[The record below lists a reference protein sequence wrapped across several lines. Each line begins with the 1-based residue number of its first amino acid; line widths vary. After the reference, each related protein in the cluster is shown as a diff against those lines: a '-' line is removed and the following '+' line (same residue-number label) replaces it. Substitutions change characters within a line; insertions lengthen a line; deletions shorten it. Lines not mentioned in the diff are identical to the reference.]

1 MTMTALEL
9 SYYPSHNHVVVTCTL
24 FFSSSFHRC
33 CAAVETAFSFTLHL
47 RQPAPVWLL
56 CSSVFVPRVLIA
68 SRYITTTLPVAL
80 QLIRGLAY
88 SSLAIMAVATPI
100 IQKISPL
107 PVPPFLLD
115 DKVVDTLLEAPP
127 LDMNVAQPL
136 RAYPHSA
143 RVLRADRFRP
153 ASWTLARK
161 RSSGGRMPQAIAHR
175 GYRAKH
181 PENTMGAFQGAVEAM
196 AHAIETD
203 VHLTKDDVVV
213 LSHVSAGQWY
223 DQ

>member
-1 MTMTALEL
+1 MTALKAFLL
-9 SYYPSHNHVVVTCTL
+9 SFSQLPMLLPLLLV
-24 FFSSSFHRC
+24 FSSSFHRC
-33 CAAVETAFSFTLHL
+33 CAAVETSLSLTLHL
-47 RQPAPVWLL
+47 RQPALLRLL
-56 CSSVFVPRVLIA
+56 CSSVFVPRLSIA
-68 SRYITTTLPVAL
+68 SRYETTTLPVAL
-80 QLIRGLAY
+80 QLIRVLAY
-88 SSLAIMAVATPI
+88 SCLAIMAVATPI

-127 LDMNVAQPL
+127 LDKNVAQPL
-136 RAYPHSA
+136 RAYPPSA
-143 RVLRADRFRP
+143 RVLADRSRP

-181 PENTMGAFQGAVEAM
+181 PENTMGAFQGAVKAK

-213 LSHVSAGQWY
+213 LSHVSAGGWY
-223 DQ
+223 DH

>member
-1 MTMTALEL
+1 MTMTALIKL
-9 SYYPSHNHVVVTCTL
+9 SHYPYVVTSTL

-33 CAAVETAFSFTLHL
+33 CAAVETSFSFTLHL
-47 RQPAPVWLL
+47 RQPALL
-56 CSSVFVPRVLIA
+56 CPSVFVPRLSIA
-68 SRYITTTLPVAL
+68 SRYITITLPVAL
-80 QLIRGLAY
+80 QLIRVLAY
-88 SSLAIMAVATPI
+88 SHLAIMAVATPI

-127 LDMNVAQPL
+127 LDLNVAQPL
-136 RAYPHSA
+136 RACPHSS
-143 RVLRADRFRP
+143 RVPCIDQPRP

-161 RSSGGRMPQAIAHR
+161 RPSGGRMPQAIAHR

-181 PENTMGAFQGAVEAM
+181 PENTMGAFQGAVKAK

-203 VHLTKDDVVV
+203 VHLTKDDVVI
-213 LSHVSAGQWY
+213 LSHVGSGECY
-223 DQ
+223 DH

>member
-1 MTMTALEL
+1 M
-9 SYYPSHNHVVVTCTL
+9 
-24 FFSSSFHRC
+24 
-33 CAAVETAFSFTLHL
+33 AAAK
-47 RQPAPVWLL
+47 
-56 CSSVFVPRVLIA
+56 
-68 SRYITTTLPVAL
+68 
-80 QLIRGLAY
+80 
-88 SSLAIMAVATPI
+88 PI

-136 RAYPHSA
+136 RAYLHSS
-143 RVLRADRFRP
+143 RVLRADRLRS

-161 RSSGGRMPQAIAHR
+161 RPSGGRMPQAIAHR

-181 PENTMGAFQGAVEAM
+181 PENTMGAFQGAVKAK

-213 LSHVSAGQWY
+213 LSHVSAGEGN
-223 DQ
+223 DH

>member
-1 MTMTALEL
+1 MTALIKL
-9 SYYPSHNHVVVTCTL
+9 RCYSSSHDYVVTFAL

-33 CAAVETAFSFTLHL
+33 CAAIGISFSFTLHL
-47 RQPAPVWLL
+47 RQPALVWLL
-56 CSSVFVPRVLIA
+56 CSSVFVPRVSIA
-68 SRYITTTLPVAL
+68 SRYITITLPFAL
-80 QLIRGLAY
+80 QLLRVLAY
-88 SSLAIMAVATPI
+88 SCLAIMAVATPI

-136 RAYPHSA
+136 RAYPYSA
-143 RVLRADRFRP
+143 RVLRANWSRP

-161 RSSGGRMPQAIAHR
+161 RPSGRRMPQAIAHR

-181 PENTMGAFQGAVEAM
+181 PENTMGAFQGAVKAK

-203 VHLTKDDVVV
+203 IHLTKDDVVV
-213 LSHVSAGQWY
+213 LSHVSAGEWH
-223 DQ
+223 DH

>member
-1 MTMTALEL
+1 
-9 SYYPSHNHVVVTCTL
+9 
-24 FFSSSFHRC
+24 
-33 CAAVETAFSFTLHL
+33 
-47 RQPAPVWLL
+47 
-56 CSSVFVPRVLIA
+56 
-68 SRYITTTLPVAL
+68 
-80 QLIRGLAY
+80 
-88 SSLAIMAVATPI
+88 MAVATPI

-143 RVLRADRFRP
+143 RLLRANRSRP

-161 RSSGGRMPQAIAHR
+161 RPSGGRMPQAIAHR
-175 GYRAKH
+175 GYRAKYA
-181 PENTMGAFQGAVEAM
+181 ENTMGAFQGAVKAK

-203 VHLTKDDVVV
+203 IHLTRDEVVV
-213 LSHVSAGQWY
+213 LSHVSAGSGMITE
-223 DQ
+223 D